1 MLTGAEARSPLDNY
15 PITPTLENTNASCRR
30 FSNEAIRR
38 SNYFWN
44 RYAPN
49 PEMPKKA
56 DL

>member
-1 MLTGAEARSPLDNY
+1 MLTGAEARSPFDNY